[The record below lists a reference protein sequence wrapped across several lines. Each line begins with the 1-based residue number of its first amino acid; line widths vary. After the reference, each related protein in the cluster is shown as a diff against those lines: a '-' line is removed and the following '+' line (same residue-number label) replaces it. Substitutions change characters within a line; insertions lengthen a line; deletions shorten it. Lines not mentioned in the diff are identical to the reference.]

1 MYCLLYTCDLNGA
14 EPAVICIL
22 FSVFLTPMPNAKP
35 PTDPIAFHANNGGKI
50 CVGARAPLR
59 GAADLALAYTP
70 GVAEPCR
77 AIAERPQEANR
88 LTWRGNAV
96 AVVTDG
102 SAVLGLGDIGPLAAL
117 PVMEGKC
124 ALFKKFA
131 NIDAV
136 PLCLAERD
144 TDAFVRAVAALEPS
158 FSGINLEDIAA
169 PRCFEIEKRLKERM
183 NIPIFHDDQH
193 GTACVSLAALL
204 NALRVVGK
212 QLPEVRVVIS
222 GAGAAG
228 VAVAKLL
235 MVAGAR
241 SLRICDSVGIL
252 SPSRQDLNPA
262 KLALAKATNAECQNG
277 TLASAMAGA
286 DVFIGLS
293 KGGLVPG
300 KMVASMAPKAI
311 VFAMANPE
319 PEILPDAARAA
330 GAAVVATGRS
340 DFANQVNNALV
351 FPGVFLGALQS
362 GTVDITGKH
371 LCRAA
376 QNLAALVPRPTAR
389 RILPGVFHSRVA
401 SAVARAF

>member
-22 FSVFLTPMPNAKP
+22 FSVFLTPMPSAKP
-35 PTDPIAFHANNGGKI
+35 PTDPIAFHASHGGKI

-77 AIAERPQEANR
+77 AIAKRPQEANR

-158 FSGINLEDIAA
+158 FAGINLEDIAA
-169 PRCFEIEKRLKERM
+169 PRCFEIEQKLKERM

-212 QLPEVRVVIS
+212 SLAGVRVVIS

-235 MVAGAR
+235 MAAGAK

-262 KLALAKATNAECQNG
+262 KLALAKATNADCQSG

-362 GTVDITGKH
+362 GTVDITGEH

-376 QNLAALVPRPTAR
+376 QNLAALVPRPTTR
-389 RILPGVFHSRVA
+389 RILPGVFHPRVA
-401 SAVARAF
+401 SAVAGAF